1 MKRKEITELKTRP
14 VAELEKFVRDS
25 KEKLRAMKFDL
36 AAGKVKNVKDL
47 RALRK
52 DIARALTF
60 MKGKAD
66 NINRPEKP

>member
-1 MKRKEITELKTRP
+1 MKKKEIIELKTKP
-14 VAELEKFVRDS
+14 LAELEKFVKDS

-36 AAGKVKNVKDL
+36 SAGKVKDVKDL
-47 RALRK
+47 RSLKK

-66 NINRPEKP
+66 NA

>member
-1 MKRKEITELKTRP
+1 MKKKEIGEFKNKPL
-14 VAELEKFVRDS
+14 AELEKFVRDS

-47 RALRK
+47 RMLKK

-60 MKGKAD
+60 IKDKAD
-66 NINRPEKP
+66 NSNA

>member
-1 MKRKEITELKTRP
+1 MKKKEIAELKIKP

-66 NINRPEKP
+66 NVEAK

>member
-1 MKRKEITELKTRP
+1 MKKKEILELKTKP
-14 VAELEKFVRDS
+14 LAELEKFVRDS
-25 KEKLRAMKFDL
+25 KEKLRVMKFDL
-36 AAGKVKNVKDL
+36 AAGKVKDVKDL

-66 NINRPEKP
+66 NVEAK